1 MIDVRGL
8 NVVVTGTIAGASRR
22 TAQAK
27 LQDAGANVQSA
38 VVATTDLLVTGAKV
52 GASKVTKAR
61 SLGVRVV
68 SWEEVWN
75 RTDPATPVQAVGKPT
90 ASPKVPTARARQIA
104 PQLAKGADLPVGD
117 GWLYEVKW
125 DGVRGV
131 VRVRDG
137 QVTMQSRSGKTDY
150 VEQFPHL
157 TADLGRLPD
166 CVIDG
171 EIVVLDAAGASC
183 FQSLGSGVATYV
195 VFDQLED
202 GVTDL
207 RSWTLEDRRAVL
219 EARVAVLDSRFV
231 VVSPAFDDGEALLA
245 TAQEQGL
252 EGIVAKRRRCRYQEG
267 ARTSDWVKV
276 KVRNEQ
282 EFVIVGWLPGEG
294 ALLGSVGS
302 FLLGVVG
309 VSAAAMSPAFVYC
322 GKVGTGGDR
331 DVWDAIRDRL
341 TPVADRMVMIELREL
356 SLAERQAVT
365 WVVPEVVVQVAFQRW
380 TNDGRLWHP
389 SFKGERTD
397 KAACDVVRERAAVAA

>member
-8 NVVVTGTIAGASRR
+8 NVVVTGTIAGESRN
-22 TAQAK
+22 TATAK

-38 VVATTDLLVTGAKV
+38 VTSTTDLLVTGAKV
-52 GASKVTKAR
+52 GQSKMAKAA
-61 SLGVRVV
+61 SLGARVV
-68 SWEEVWN
+68 SWDDVW
-75 RTDPATPVQAVGKPT
+75 RTDPASPAAPPVPAAPPAAAV
-90 ASPKVPTARARQIA
+90 ARPVRQVA

-131 VRVRDG
+131 VTVRDG
-137 QVTMQSRSGKTDY
+137 EVTMQSRSGKTDY

-157 TADLGRLPD
+157 VADLCRLPD

-171 EIVVLDAAGASC
+171 EIVVLDAARASC
-183 FQSLGSGVATYV
+183 FQSLGSGTATYV

-202 GVTDL
+202 GEVDL
-207 RSWTLEDRRAVL
+207 RGDPLEDRRSVL
-219 EARVAVLDSRFV
+219 EATVAVLGSRFV
-231 VVSPAFDDGEALLA
+231 AASPAFDDGEALLA
-245 TAQEQGL
+245 TAMAQGL
-252 EGIVAKRRRCRYQEG
+252 EGIVAKRRQSRYQEG

-276 KVRNEQ
+276 KVRCEQ
-282 EFVIVGWLPGEG
+282 EFVVAGWLPGEG

-302 FLLGVVG
+302 FLLGVFNGVG
-309 VSAAAMSPAFVYC
+309 ELVYC

-341 TPVADRMVMIELREL
+341 TPVLFSHPDAVLVDLREL
-356 SLAERQAVT
+356 SLAERKEAT
-365 WVVPEVVVQVAFQRW
+365 WVLPEVVVQVAFQRW

-389 SFKGERTD
+389 SFKGERHD
-397 KAACDVVRERAAVAA
+397 KPVQEVVRERAGVAA